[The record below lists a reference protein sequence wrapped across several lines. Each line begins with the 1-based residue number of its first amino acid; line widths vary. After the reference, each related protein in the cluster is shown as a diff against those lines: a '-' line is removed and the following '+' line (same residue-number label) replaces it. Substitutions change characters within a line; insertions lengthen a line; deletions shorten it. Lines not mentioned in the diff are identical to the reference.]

1 MPVENTLN
9 DQQKAAV
16 QYSGDAQ
23 NLLVIAGA
31 GCGKTRTIISRAAH
45 LIKSGTDPSRILL
58 VTFTNRAANE
68 MKNRLKAE
76 VGSVSKKVQ
85 AGTFHSFCLKIMR
98 QVPNS
103 FEIHGLN
110 VIDMDDQISLMGII
124 RSRFLNKQE
133 NKIRKAFPKPAKLLE
148 YYSYCRNACQDCR
161 EYLETHTELS
171 EDNINMCTAIFS
183 EYQKAKE
190 TKGYLDFDDILV
202 RFGDVLSR
210 KGRLRKKVAKLYDE
224 CLVDEMQDTN
234 PLQFIILK
242 QFANEGVRLF
252 CVGDPAQSIYGFRG
266 ANFEQIYS
274 FDKFFQGSNILHLSI
289 NYRSYQEILNLS
301 NWLLNRSPFDFNGN
315 LKAERGKCGYSPE
328 LQDFDSKYDEASWTA
343 DKIIERTEQDID
355 YRDIMILVRTAYD
368 AKPIEAE
375 LIQREIPYYFIGGTS
390 LTKSAHVRD
399 VLALLRIVRNP
410 QDDLAW
416 MRYLQLWRGVGPKR
430 AEKAIHSLNKSSNQ
444 SPIQILTE
452 LLGQGHPC
460 ISAYERVRN
469 CDNSPNDCVQKAV
482 QSLLP
487 ILESKYDKWDYRK
500 QDLQLLVT
508 VSDRYQHLSDFIDAF
523 TLEPMTSAEIKKL
536 ENDDAVALITVHSA
550 KGTEAKICFVASA
563 KQGTYPHSRN
573 YGDIDL
579 EEEDRR
585 VLYVA
590 LTRAKNEL
598 YITRSTDYH
607 SGYYLENKPT
617 KGEEYFLAKVPDD
630 LVLHE
635 INGWKTSVSA
645 GISSLKDI
653 Y

>member
-16 QYSGDAQ
+16 QYSGEAQ

-31 GCGKTRTIISRAAH
+31 GCGKTRTITSRAAH
-45 LIKSGTDPSRILL
+45 LINTGTDPSRILL

-110 VIDMDDQISLMGII
+110 IIDSDDQISLMGLI
-124 RSRFLNKQE
+124 RSRFLNKLE
-133 NKIRKAFPKPAKLLE
+133 KNIRKVFPKPFELVK
-148 YYSYCRNACQDCR
+148 YYSYCRNVCQDPWD
-161 EYLETHTELS
+161 YLETHTELS
-171 EDNINMCTAIFS
+171 EDYIKLCTAVFS
-183 EYQKAKE
+183 EYQIAKE
-190 TKGYLDFDDILV
+190 TKGYLDFDDLLV
-202 RFGDVLSR
+202 RFGNVLSR
-210 KGRLRKKVAKLYDE
+210 KGKLRKQVAKLYDE

-234 PLQFIILK
+234 PSQFKILK
-242 QFANEGVRLF
+242 QFAKEGVRLF

-266 ANFEQIYS
+266 AKFEQIYS
-274 FDKFFQGSNILHLSI
+274 FDKFFPGSKKLPLSI
-289 NYRSYQEILNLS
+289 NYRSYQEILDLS
-301 NWLLNRSPFDFNGN
+301 NWLLNRSPFNFNGN
-315 LKAERGKCGYSPE
+315 LKAKREKYGYNPE
-328 LQDFDSKYDEASWTA
+328 LHDFDSNYDEASWIA
-343 DKIIERTEQDID
+343 DKIIERTENDTD

-368 AKPIEAE
+368 AKSIEAE

-399 VLALLRIVRNP
+399 VLALLRIVRNS

-416 MRYLQLWRGVGPKR
+416 MRYLQLWPRVGPKT
-430 AEKAIHSLNKSSNQ
+430 AEKVIHSFNESVIQ
-444 SPIQILTE
+444 AQIQILTE
-452 LLGQGHPC
+452 LLGQGHRC
-460 ISAYERVRN
+460 ISAYEMVRIG
-469 CDNSPNDCVQKAV
+469 DNSLNDYVQKAV
-482 QSLLP
+482 QSLSP
-487 ILESKYDKWDYRK
+487 IIKSKYDKWDYRK
-500 QDLQLLVT
+500 QDLQLLVK
-508 VSDRYQHLSDFIDAF
+508 VSERYQDLSDFIDAF
-523 TLEPMTSAEIKKL
+523 TLEPMTSTEIKKL

-550 KGTEAKICFVASA
+550 KGTEAKICFVVNA
-563 KQGTYPHSRN
+563 KQGTYPHSRS
-573 YGDIDL
+573 YGDIDS
-579 EEEDRR
+579 EEEERR

-598 YITRSTDYH
+598 YITRSTEYR
-607 SGYYLENKPT
+607 SGFYVENKPT
-617 KGEEYFLAKVPDD
+617 KGEEYFLAEVPDD